1 MSQML
6 SCPLSGILLSSFV
19 LQACEEEAEGE
30 STPDPAPEYTPA
42 GRALKQK
49 MYVFF
54 RAFLLLPAPKVFAF
68 VATDREPYRRPHL
81 ACIFFK

>member
-1 MSQML
+1 ML
-6 SCPLSGILLSSFV
+6 SCSLSGILLSSFF
-19 LQACEEEAEGE
+19 LQACEEEPEGE

-49 MYVFF
+49 MYVLF

-68 VATDREPYRRPHL
+68 VATDRAMQKTPFRMYV
-81 ACIFFK
+81 F

>member
-6 SCPLSGILLSSFV
+6 SCSLSGILLSLFD
-19 LQACEEEAEGE
+19 LQACEEEPEGE

-49 MYVFF
+49 MYVLFK
-54 RAFLLLPAPKVFAF
+54 AFLLLPAPKVFAF
-68 VATDREPYRRPHL
+68 VATDREPCRRPH
-81 ACIFFK
+81 FSMYVF